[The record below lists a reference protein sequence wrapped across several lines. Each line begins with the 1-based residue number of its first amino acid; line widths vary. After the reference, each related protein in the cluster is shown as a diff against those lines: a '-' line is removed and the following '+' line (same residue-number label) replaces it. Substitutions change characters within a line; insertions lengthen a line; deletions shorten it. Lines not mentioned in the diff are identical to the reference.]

1 MPVATP
7 ADFDTEDGAVDGVTT
22 GSGTSFAAPIVSGA
36 AAWLATSRRDLSNGQ
51 LADVLRR
58 SARDVPPAGYDR
70 NTGFGLV
77 NLAAALALPPPVPDI
92 QEPNDGISFVNGDWF
107 GKPDPYVWQG
117 GGRRTLAGSADR
129 VEDPYDVYRVRLP
142 ARSSARIR
150 VRPASGDPDLLV
162 FSSSAASIRETRKI
176 VARSR
181 RGPRKTEAVTVRNSG
196 RSARRYY
203 VAILL
208 GETGSGLNTTYDL
221 QFERK
226 RLR

>member
-1 MPVATP
+1 MGVPVATP

-58 SARDVPPAGYDR
+58 SA
-70 NTGFGLV
+70 
-77 NLAAALALPPPVPDI
+77 
-92 QEPNDGISFVNGDWF
+92 
-107 GKPDPYVWQG
+107 
-117 GGRRTLAGSADR
+117 GSADR

-162 FSSSAASIRETRKI
+162 SSSSAASIRETRKI

-203 VAILL
+203 VAVLL